1 MSWYNPKHFPPNIF
15 KLFIVILLCAFAQG
29 CKVTMVSAYDEK
41 TDNAVTQFQKDLETF
56 FVSVEGQSGAAGCD
70 MNSHK
75 TFYDK
80 ATVDIRAMK
89 LRASSMEKNQITI
102 DQLDLLEDSFGDLK
116 DLHEIACLADGQIT
130 ALRSSFNSHITA
142 ILKFEL
148 AKKRGSDD

>member
-1 MSWYNPKHFPPNIF
+1 MSWYTPKHFPPNVL

-56 FVSVEGQSGAAGCD
+56 FVSVEGQSEAAGCD
-70 MNSHK
+70 FNSHK
-75 TFYDK
+75 DFYDK

-102 DQLDLLEDSFGDLK
+102 DQLNLLDNSFTNLK
-116 DLHEIACLADGQIT
+116 DLHAIACLGNGQIV

-148 AKKRGSDD
+148 AKKRGSED